1 MIKAKRSPGDR
12 WQDFYVQWRLRGRK
26 GAVLQDSKGPPAEHL
41 LQLVW
46 FHQRLLR
53 ENLRTLDGKRV
64 QVLHPGFWSHE
75 GGPDFRSAVIQFD
88 SEKPVSGDVEVDLH
102 PSGWRAHRHHENA
115 AFTNVILHVVWEGGP
130 AGNLPILPL
139 KSVLDAPVEE
149 LLVWIGA
156 DAGRSFPEALKGQCS
171 APLRDLSEE
180 RLVELLQQAAR
191 VRMEAK
197 AAQLQAR
204 ARQAGWEQ
212 ALWEGLF
219 RALGYKHNTWP
230 MLRLG
235 ELRERF
241 VADPKFTTWHVASAE
256 PVRLQALLLGAGGLL
271 PFDLTSLKAGTH
283 EYARQLWD
291 FWWRERETLLD
302 CTLPRSLWHLHGL
315 RPANHPQRRLA
326 LASHWLAGGKL
337 VAGLEKWCAERDSR
351 CDRDSLLEIL
361 QVPADRFWNWHWTLR
376 SQKLAHSQP
385 LLGQA
390 RATDLA
396 INVILPWLW
405 SRAVE
410 RKNEAIGEEMER
422 RYFAWPAGEDNAP
435 LRLARQRLLGTNS
448 AKLFRYAALQQGL
461 LQILRD
467 FCERSD
473 SLCTNCQF
481 PELVRSWN
489 QPAIPIRSG

>member
-1 MIKAKRSPGDR
+1 MIKAKRN
-12 WQDFYVQWRLRGRK
+12 FYAEWRLRARSPARLQEGK
-26 GAVLQDSKGPPAEHL
+26 GGPAEHL

-46 FHQRLLR
+46 FHQRLVRDKLCTIDG
-53 ENLRTLDGKRV
+53 RTV
-64 QVLHPGFWSHE
+64 HVLHPGFWSHE
-75 GGPDFRSAVIQFD
+75 GGPDFRASVIQFD
-88 SEKPVSGDVEVDLH
+88 SDKPISGDIEVDLH
-102 PSGWRAHRHHENA
+102 PSGWRSHRHDRNP
-115 AFTNVILHVVWEGGP
+115 AFQNVILHVVWDGSKDT
-130 AGNLPILPL
+130 ALPILPL
-139 KSVLDAPVEE
+139 KSVLDAPLEE
-149 LLVWIGA
+149 LLVWIGT

-171 APLRDLSEE
+171 APLHELTQE
-180 RLVELLQQAAR
+180 RLIELLRQAAR
-191 VRMEAK
+191 VRVEAK
-197 AAQLQAR
+197 AAQIQAR

-241 VADPKFTTWHVASAE
+241 LPGSQHAE
-256 PVRLQALLLGAGGLL
+256 PARLQALLLGAGGLL

-283 EYARQLWD
+283 TYARQLWD
-291 FWWRERETLLD
+291 VWWREREALLD
-302 CTLPRSLWHLHGL
+302 CTLPREIWHLHGL

-326 LASHWLAGGKL
+326 LASHWLAARGL
-337 VAGLEKWCAERDSR
+337 VTRLEQWCAKPEAEPET
-351 CDRDSLLEIL
+351 LLDAL
-361 QVPADRFWNWHWTLR
+361 KVPSDDFWNWHWTLR

-385 LLGQA
+385 LLGAA

-405 SRAVE
+405 SRAIQGE
-410 RKNEAIGEEMER
+410 NEAVREEIER
-422 RYFAWPAGEDNAP
+422 RYFAWPAGEDNAL

-448 AKLFRYAALQQGL
+448 QKLFRYAALQQGL

-467 FCERSD
+467 FCDHSD
-473 SLCTNCQF
+473 SLCSSCQF

-489 QPAIPIRSG
+489 QQTTFS